1 MIIGAFM
8 NKKKGFT
15 LIELLVVIAIIALLL
30 AILMPALNKVKQVA
44 RDVVCRSNL
53 KQWSLIWSIYL
64 AENNSKLPEIT
75 TKWTRG
81 SWITAL
87 RGKWQTDGGIT
98 KCPTAPIFKDFG
110 NTSKHGSYTT
120 TFRMGKEEGDDIQ
133 EYCSY
138 GGNSW
143 MYSGR
148 SNNRYWG
155 TTNVRGAGNVP
166 FFMDSMWRGG
176 YVGYSGTNDGG
187 MNMPNDADNSDTNN
201 WTGWPNGGI
210 RNFAMPRHGSGARAG
225 TNVLFM
231 DMSARHVMIKE
242 MWSLKWH
249 TDFDTNAWT
258 GLRATI
264 WPGDWMV
271 KYTEDF

>member
-1 MIIGAFM
+1 MRQ
-8 NKKKGFT
+8 KKGFT

-30 AILMPALNKVKQVA
+30 AILMPSLRKAKQIA
-44 RDVVCRSNL
+44 RDIVCRSNL
-53 KQWSLIWSIYL
+53 KQWSLIWSMYL
-64 AENNSKLPEIT
+64 GENNSKLPEIT
-75 TKWTRG
+75 TGWTRG

-87 RGKWQTDGGIT
+87 RGEWQTEGGIT
-98 KCPTAPIFKDFG
+98 KCPTAPKFKDFG
-110 NTSKHGSYTT
+110 TGGNGSYTT
-120 TFRMGKEEGDDIQ
+120 TYFMPATPGFDA

-143 MYSGR
+143 MYSGQSGDR
-148 SNNRYWG
+148 FWG
-155 TTNVRGAGNVP
+155 TINVRGAGNVP

-176 YVGYSGTNDGG
+176 FVGYSGTNDGG
-187 MNMPNDADNSDTNN
+187 MNMHDTESDTNN
-201 WTGWPNGGI
+201 WTGWQNGGI
-210 RNFAMPRHGSGARAG
+210 RNFAMPRHGSGAKAG

-258 GLRATI
+258 GVRDSI

>member
-1 MIIGAFM
+1 MRQ
-8 NKKKGFT
+8 KKGFT

-30 AILMPALNKVKQVA
+30 AILMPSLRKAKQIA
-44 RDVVCRSNL
+44 RDVVCRSNQ
-53 KQWSLIWSIYL
+53 KQWSLIWSMNL
-64 AENNSKLPEIT
+64 GENDSKLPEIT
-75 TKWTRG
+75 TAWIRG

-87 RGKWQTDGGIT
+87 RGEWQTEGKIT
-98 KCPTAPIFKDFG
+98 KCPTAPKYKDFG
-110 NTSKHGSYTT
+110 HSSPHGSYTT
-120 TFRMGKEEGDDIQ
+120 TFRIPPTDGFPDS

-155 TTNVRGAGNVP
+155 TTDVRGAGNVP

-176 YVGYSGTNDGG
+176 YVGYTGTNDGG
-187 MNMPNDADNSDTNN
+187 MNMPAFESDTNN
-201 WTGWPNGGI
+201 WTGWQNGGI

-249 TDFDTNAWT
+249 TEFDVNRWT
-258 GLRATI
+258 GIRDTI
-264 WPGDWMV
+264 WPGTWMD